1 MKIGSKIN
9 RAPLRRQGIVK
20 FTRSRNAFV
29 SIRAIEKNFNIKKR
43 ASTVG
48 SLMPL
53 SSHRYI
59 ISLHS
64 SLVAHHIARWTS
76 SFNFWLSKLFTAF
89 AAFTL
94 CGCLYFDLLSRMKK
108 KICSNWGFE
117 SLLLFKCRSYD
128 IQHFLHSI
136 RECFI
141 VGWEKKLRRSRRT
154 ARNFSEKK

>member
-29 SIRAIEKNFNIKKR
+29 SIRAVEKNFNIEKK
-43 ASTVG
+43 
-48 SLMPL
+48 SLDRRQLDAALFPSIYNFSPL
-53 SSHRYI
+53 VACCTSHR
-59 ISLHS
+59 SLDFFFQLLTEQTLHRIRGIHS
-64 SLVAHHIARWTS
+64 L
-76 SFNFWLSKLFTAF
+76 WLFVFRLIESNE
-89 AAFTL
+89 
-94 CGCLYFDLLSRMKK
+94 K

-141 VGWEKKLRRSRRT
+141 VGWEEKLRRSRRT